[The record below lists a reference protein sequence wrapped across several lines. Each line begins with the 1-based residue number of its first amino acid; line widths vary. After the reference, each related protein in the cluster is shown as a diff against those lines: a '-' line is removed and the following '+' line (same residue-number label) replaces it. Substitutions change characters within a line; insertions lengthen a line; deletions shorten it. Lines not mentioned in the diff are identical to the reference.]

1 MEPTQHCQ
9 WAKHSLCSTNAS
21 HIPEQPYPI
30 FNVWSFQPPTT
41 VSVGTQTEPQSTP
54 SDDANQINPNERIRD
69 ASMDTPSSNTLSGSA
84 LPLESEAVD
93 PSTHISI
100 SSESYLWLKDLIAF
114 QNSAEESLLN
124 LNEDGEPPR
133 GTERRE
139 QREED
144 ILGSEQGVII
154 DLDIPQPRKRCPYLK
169 MSLIVRRRRQIKPV
183 EVGNNNFGRAGNLRC
198 QACRNRRS
206 KVLRPIL
213 ID

>member
-1 MEPTQHCQ
+1 MEPTQHGQ
-9 WAKHSLCSTNAS
+9 WAEHSLCSTNAS

-30 FNVWSFQPPTT
+30 FNTWSFQPPTT

-54 SDDANQINPNERIRD
+54 SDDADQINPNERICD
-69 ASMDTPSSNTLSGSA
+69 ASMDTPSSNTVSGSA

-93 PSTHISI
+93 PSTDISI
-100 SSESYLWLKDLIAF
+100 SSENYLWLKDLIAF
-114 QNSAEESLLN
+114 QNSAEESFLN
-124 LNEDGEPPR
+124 LNEDGELPR
-133 GTERRE
+133 GTE
-139 QREED
+139 QRED
-144 ILGSEQGVII
+144 IPGAGQDLII

-169 MSLIVRRRRQIKPV
+169 MNLIVRRRRQIKPV